1 MKISSDKSYGYSIVE
16 IIIYIGMLSVFI
28 VVLTGIFI
36 STIDIKLES
45 ESISDIEQDGRY
57 IIAKLAYDINRAQ
70 SISSPSLGTSDNTLQ
85 ITVNGVNESFTLNN
99 GKIQIT
105 KNNTTDD
112 LNGFNSSI
120 SNLTFQRL
128 GNASGKNN
136 VKISFTI
143 SSITQRSK
151 GPETKIFQ
159 TTVGIR

>member
-1 MKISSDKSYGYSIVE
+1 MAKLLKKNFGFSIIE

-28 VVLTGIFI
+28 VVLTNIFI

-45 ESISDIEQDGRY
+45 ESIAGIEQDGRY
-57 IIAKLAYDINRAQ
+57 LIAKLAYDINRAQ
-70 SISSPSLGTSDNTLQ
+70 SITSPSLGATGNTLQ
-85 ITVNGVNESFTLNN
+85 ITVNGVNETFTLTN

-105 KNNTTDD
+105 KNSSTDD
-112 LNGFNSSI
+112 LNGYDSLV

-128 GNASGKNN
+128 GNVSGKNN

-151 GPETKIFQ
+151 GPETKTFQ